1 MHFVYFA
8 HCVSYLTTSLFG
20 PTQTRLIAWTLF
32 NLQFAFLN
40 VSSLSFSDIRLNTTY
55 YMIVHLHGMN
65 WKDGKSK
72 NITRNEGSSE
82 RILLDVIFDKMTFS
96 LILCS
101 MDVCVFVCICVYLFA
116 FVCICLYL
124 CVL

>member
-1 MHFVYFA
+1 MKSYPGLTQVQKEKQTKPQRVDALRILCSLCVLPNNLFVWTNPDP
-8 HCVSYLTTSLFG
+8 SNYLDFV
-20 PTQTRLIAWTLF
+20 
-32 NLQFAFLN
+32 QFAV
-40 VSSLSFSDIRLNTTY
+40 VSSLRFSDIRPNTTY

-96 LILCS
+96 
-101 MDVCVFVCICVYLFA
+101 
-116 FVCICLYL
+116 
-124 CVL
+124 